1 VKIDPNN
8 TGIVFAHTAIIG
20 VPKQHSSQH
29 VDPPAVSAISAQAI
43 C

>member
-29 VDPPAVSAISAQAI
+29 VDPPVSADRKSVV
-43 C
+43 